1 MPAGALPV
9 HRAFRAAPPMFV
21 VLVEAMVMATIAP
34 VLAPVVANPPPGGLM
49 SDLSPSTRSL
59 VYGIALGIQPL
70 LAVCSAPLL
79 GQLSDRLGRKA
90 ILLYTMSG
98 LTLATLG
105 IGLAISSGWV
115 AFLFASMIIS
125 GLSAGN
131 QAVAQAALVDM
142 SPHDRKAL
150 YLSLALLS
158 SSLGFLV
165 GPLAGSWLSDASLV
179 SWFRPQT
186 PFYTLSA
193 ASFLTLALLAIT
205 MPGASREAP
214 LAAETIDLLSGFRS
228 LANSFRNRTIGCVS
242 LVFAFMQMAWAA
254 YFLFLPIFLVTTEGL
269 SRAKVGT
276 IMAAMGVGFLVS
288 YAVGLPLLSRFSS
301 ARSIAQAGLLLTA
314 AGMLGGALAGHGLML
329 WLLIMLTG
337 FVVSIA
343 YGAILTLYA
352 GAVDASRQ
360 GQILGISIA
369 VVNFSWGVSSIL
381 AGYLTAIASWVPIG
395 MAAALMMLS
404 FFASLALP
412 APRDNAKGPQRA
424 ERTAP

>member
-1 MPAGALPV
+1 
-9 HRAFRAAPPMFV
+9 MFV
-21 VLVEAMVMATIAP
+21 VLIEAMVMATLAP
-34 VLAPVVANPPPGGLM
+34 VLAPLVANPPPHGLM
-49 SDLSPSTRSL
+49 SDLSASSRTL

-79 GQLSDRLGRKA
+79 GQISDRLGRKT
-90 ILLYTMSG
+90 ILLFTMSG
-98 LTLATLG
+98 LTLATIG

-115 AFLFASMIIS
+115 VFLFGSMIIS

-142 SPHDRKAL
+142 SPPNRKAL

-158 SSLGFLV
+158 SSLGFLI

-179 SWFRPQT
+179 SWFRPDI
-186 PFYTLSA
+186 PFYALSA
-193 ASFLTLALLAIT
+193 ASFLTLTLLAIT
-205 MPGASREAP
+205 MPGTLRER
-214 LAAETIDLLSGFRS
+214 LGTGETIDLLSGVRS
-228 LANSFRNRTIGCVS
+228 LASSFRNRTIGRVS

-254 YFLFLPIFLVTTEGL
+254 YFLFLPMFLVTSEGL

-276 IMAAMGVGFLVS
+276 VMAAMGAGFIVS
-288 YAVGLPLLSRFSS
+288 YAVGLPLLSKFWS
-301 ARSIAQAGLLLTA
+301 ARAIARAGLLLTA
-314 AGMLGGALAGHGLML
+314 VGMLGGALAGHGLVL

-352 GAVDASRQ
+352 DAVDPSRQ

-369 VVNFSWGVSSIL
+369 VVNFSWGVSSIV
-381 AGYLTAIASWVPIG
+381 AGYLTATASWAPIA

-412 APRDNAKGPQRA
+412 SPRDKAEGPQRA
-424 ERTAP
+424 QRTTA